1 MKGIFSKKEP
11 KDLFAKL
18 QKDFDRLKEN
28 QLDEDAALDFFI
40 TAESL
45 TDWFFPGRMNKEQQM
60 LHRNSSILLQ
70 IVSHIASSAKHFKV
84 EAKHHN
90 SVSETGK
97 VMGGLASFG
106 ARAFRASTFKP
117 IFNHT
122 KKLVIYLDGEAKDQ
136 LGESIEVNVLATKV
150 LEYWHSVFG
159 ISKS

>member
-1 MKGIFSKKEP
+1 MKGVFSKKEP

-70 IVSHIASSAKHFKV
+70 IVSHIASSAYSTV
-84 EAKHHN
+84 I
-90 SVSETGK
+90 
-97 VMGGLASFG
+97 LPPIP
-106 ARAFRASTFKP
+106 RAFCHPVHEHPATDSTMILP
-117 IFNHT
+117 P
-122 KKLVIYLDGEAKDQ
+122 LSGSDAR
-136 LGESIEVNVLATKV
+136 
-150 LEYWHSVFG
+150 
-159 ISKS
+159 

>member
-1 MKGIFSKKEP
+1 MKGFFSKKEP

-18 QKDFDRLKEN
+18 QKDFDRLKKN
-28 QLDEDAALDFFI
+28 HLDEDAALDFFI

-45 TDWFFPGRMNKEQQM
+45 TDWAIPGRKNKEKQM

-70 IVSHIASSAKHFKV
+70 IVSHVASGAKHFNV
-84 EAKHHN
+84 EAKHHK

-97 VMGGLASFG
+97 AVGGLASFR
-106 ARAFRASTFKP
+106 ARTFRASLFMP
-117 IFNHT
+117 IFQNNE
-122 KKLVIYLDGEAKDQ
+122 KLTIYLEGEAKDQ

-150 LEYWHSVFG
+150 LEYWNNVFG